1 MTDTPKERSLTKG
14 QAVILG
20 AATLPMIAFGIL
32 GAWGTYTNIK
42 AVFPRSA
49 TALGVVAAGEGATF
63 VLALVFVGLTMLGQ
77 SSPRAVRVGLWL
89 LPAAASG
96 TGAIVAQGATEAV
109 VYALTPMAMCVSA
122 EGMGLLA
129 RRIVVHRTG
138 VDMEAQRRNAETMQR
153 LAVTRALAANHPWR
167 LSRKRAELKSWRLAK
182 KVGTGDVT
190 LGAGLVTVQRE
201 RMTEGADAA
210 LAAMFGAASVTPAL
224 TASVTPALPG
234 APVRA
239 GSGTAADMDDPSRD
253 DSGTAAVTDGPAR
266 HATGTADTQ
275 GATATGTQ
283 VSDGS
288 RGQSSAT
295 VTDSV
300 TPAVTETGTDGVTE
314 TVTETGPVTGAG
326 VTDETPSRE
335 SAGVTLEQIAAVAG
349 VPVPVPGERLTD
361 AQLEVVLRHL
371 RYADDPPLSYRQATA
386 SFRSAGFVGSE
397 ERVRRVWGALMSKE
411 EETTDTEGTEA
422 SAEAAD
428 TAEEETEEEPEG
440 A

>member
-1 MTDTPKERSLTKG
+1 MTDTPKERSLTWG
-14 QAVILG
+14 QAVVLG
-20 AATLPMIAFGIL
+20 AATLPMIGFGIL

-49 TALGVVAAGEGATF
+49 TALGVVAAGEGATL
-63 VLALVFVGLTMLGQ
+63 VVALVFVGLTMLGQ

-153 LAVTRALAANHPWR
+153 LAVTRALAANHPWK
-167 LSRKRAELKSWRLAK
+167 LSRKRAELKSWRLAR

-210 LAAMFGAASVTPAL
+210 LAAMFAPASVTPEL

-234 APVRA
+234 TPVRD
-239 GSGTAADMDDPSRD
+239 G
-253 DSGTAAVTDGPAR
+253 SGTAAVTEGPVR
-266 HATGTADTQ
+266 DATGTADTQ
-275 GATATGTQ
+275 GATAIGTQ

-288 RGQSSAT
+288 HGQPSTT
-295 VTDSV
+295 VTDTV
-300 TPAVTETGTDGVTE
+300 TPAVTAVTDDVTE
-314 TVTETGPVTGAG
+314 TVTDTDTVTGAA
-326 VTDETPSRE
+326 VTTPSRE
-335 SAGVTLEQIAAVAG
+335 SAGVTLAEIAAVAG

-371 RYADDPPLSYRQATA
+371 RYADDPPLSYRQATT

-411 EETTDTEGTEA
+411 ETTDTEA
-422 SAEAAD
+422 SEEAA
-428 TAEEETEEEPEG
+428 EEEPEG
-440 A
+440 V